1 MRDPEDREA
10 FGLTIQGLAANFR
23 VEETEAL
30 LHVMW
35 MGLEDMPIDRFLA
48 AAKRAL
54 KECEFMPSV
63 AELRRLATPTQKL
76 IGGKPYRFMMGVG
89 WIEDHCPPARL
100 ALASPSRPRERNGGA
115 PMHAGAIVG
124 EVVSR
129 LKEVSQ
135 EPDRRLPREKDDDA
149 PPF

>member
-1 MRDPEDREA
+1 MRDPEDRQA

-23 VEETEAL
+23 VEQTEPL

-35 MGLEDMPIDRFLA
+35 MGLEDIPVDRFLA

-63 AELRRLATPTQKL
+63 AELRKLASPTHKL
-76 IGGKPYRFMMGVG
+76 IGGKPCRFMMGVG
-89 WIEDHCPPARL
+89 WIEDHCPPAELRL
-100 ALASPSRPRERNGGA
+100 SSPPRPRERNGGA

-124 EVVSR
+124 EVVAR
-129 LKEVSQ
+129 LEKGSKES
-135 EPDRRLPREKDDDA
+135 
-149 PPF
+149 